1 MVNAKQLQDR
11 FSKNLQAY
19 TSRPS
24 AIPEK
29 ISNSAK
35 SAKGISTRRVAYGGK
50 TTKDHE

>member
-11 FSKNLQAY
+11 FSKNLAAY

-24 AIPEK
+24 SMPEK
-29 ISNSAK
+29 ASNSTKA
-35 SAKGISTRRVAYGGK
+35 SKGISTRRVAYSGK